1 MRQIGFLAGCITY
14 ALNHNFLQLPRVHVL
29 ARRLEVGLRE
39 AGVCVLGAGTCIVCL
54 GLPSLGP
61 SSLLSAI
68 QVFFDPTPLGIECD
82 ELSKRAAMLPEP
94 ITITDSR
101 LVVHIQTEDQAVDD
115 LLTLIKV
122 ITGEKKAA
130 GFVEPPPAEGKWL
143 VTENVYQEIDR
154 RFKPQSQ

>member
-29 ARRLEVGLRE
+29 TRRLEVGLRE
-39 AGVCVLGAGTCIVCL
+39 AGVRVLGAGTCI
-54 GLPSLGP
+54 
-61 SSLLSAI
+61 
-68 QVFFDPTPLGIECD
+68 VFFDPTPLGIECD

-94 ITITDSR
+94 ITITNSR

-115 LLTLIKV
+115 LLALIKV
-122 ITGEKKAA
+122 IAGEKKAA
-130 GFVEPPPAEGKWL
+130 GFVEPPPAEGKWP